1 MSSVREIF
9 AYNIR
14 RIRNERDLTQEEFA
28 ELLDTT
34 LKTISDL
41 ENRKYLPKPVNLDK
55 MCEKLNIAVGDFFQ
69 LPIEEVDDV
78 KSEKIKQINKTLLS
92 INVEH
97 IDMIQ
102 QIIETIVQEL
112 YK

>member
-1 MSSVREIF
+1 MKVKEIF
-9 AYNIR
+9 AYNLR
-14 RIRNERDLTQEEFA
+14 KIRNERGLTQEEFA
-28 ELLDTT
+28 ELVDTT

-41 ENRKYLPKPVNLDK
+41 ENKKYLPKSMTLDK
-55 MCEKLNIAVGDFFQ
+55 MCEKLKLTAGDLFQ

-78 KSEKIKQINKTLLS
+78 KAEKIKRINKILLS
-92 INVEH
+92 LNTEH

-102 QIIETIVQEL
+102 QIIEVIEKGL

>member
-1 MSSVREIF
+1 
-9 AYNIR
+9 
-14 RIRNERDLTQEEFA
+14 
-28 ELLDTT
+28 
-34 LKTISDL
+34 
-41 ENRKYLPKPVNLDK
+41 